1 MKKVYYKPEMT
12 VVAVNQRQTLLNSS
26 PVSAGP
32 GSDFMSNPTISS
44 GAGARQNDSDWDDD

>member
-26 PVSAGP
+26 TSSAGP
-32 GSDFMSNPTISS
+32 SSDFMSDPTISS
-44 GAGARQNDSDWDDD
+44 GSRGASNDWDED

>member
-26 PVSAGP
+26 PGSAGP
-32 GSDFMSNPTISS
+32 GSDFMSDPTIRSS
-44 GAGARQNDSDWDDD
+44 RRGASNDWDEE